1 MMDSTSDRPWAVV
14 LAAGEG
20 TRMAS
25 LTRVLYGWDLP
36 KQFATLVGDRTMLQL
51 TMERIAPVAPPERT
65 VVVVDDSHESLAR
78 EQLCDYQDVQ
88 IVLQPGNRGTGPG
101 VLLPLAHVRARAP
114 EARVV
119 IFPAD
124 HHVRRPEA
132 FVDAV
137 VRAVT
142 LTAEQPSRLALV
154 GATAESPATD
164 LGWIVPTSG
173 SRATPMGGVAVERF
187 VEKPPEAEASRL
199 MEQGGLW
206 NTMVLAAQVST
217 LWRVLASCLPE
228 QTRALE
234 EYAGRIGQPDARRLL
249 ADAYSGMPAAD
260 LSKAV
265 LENTAGLSMVPMV
278 NAGWSDCGTPKRL
291 LECIEGPE
299 ALRSFGARLRQA
311 PRAIE
316 NSRHLPGALI
326 VEPGELARG
335 TGTRAN

>member
-1 MMDSTSDRPWAVV
+1 MDATSEGPWAVV

-25 LTRVLYGWDLP
+25 LIRGLYGWDLP

-78 EQLCDYQDVQ
+78 DQLGDYPEVQ

-101 VLLPLAHVRARAP
+101 VLLPLAHIRARAP
-114 EARVV
+114 DARVV

-137 VRAVT
+137 VRAVAVT
-142 LTAEQPSRLALV
+142 EEEPSRLALV

-164 LGWIVPTSG
+164 LGWIVPTSP
-173 SRATPMGGVAVERF
+173 SRTTPMGGVAVERF
-187 VEKPPEAEASRL
+187 VEKPPEDEASRL

-206 NTMVLAAQVST
+206 NTMVLAAHVGT

-228 QTRALE
+228 QTRAIE
-234 EYAGRIGQPDARRLL
+234 HYARRIDQPDARRLL
-249 ADAYSGMPAAD
+249 ADAYSDMCAAD

-265 LENTAGLSMVPMV
+265 LENACGLSMVPMV

-291 LECIEGPE
+291 LECIDGSE
-299 ALRSFGARLRQA
+299 ALRLGARLRQA
-311 PRAIE
+311 PHAVKDSGGVAGAPIVQLGGPTGRA
-316 NSRHLPGALI
+316 RM
-326 VEPGELARG
+326 
-335 TGTRAN
+335 RAN